1 MGKSL
6 ENVRR
11 DMPCLKDL
19 VYLDSASVVPAPVP
33 VIQAMEEYLHD
44 YPFNY
49 GVGVWRRSAQAAARV
64 DDARR
69 IAAQAVGAASDT
81 EIAFT
86 KNTTEAIN
94 LVAVGLGWK
103 PGDEIVLTD
112 LEHQSNAIPWMR
124 AAQENGGRVRFVPA
138 DPDGMVDPAD
148 VRKAMTSSTRLVACT
163 HVSNVFGT
171 IQPVQEITRIAH
183 DHGALAF
190 VDAAQS
196 AGRIPVHVG
205 EIGCDF
211 AAFCGRKAL
220 MGPQGTGFLW
230 GRLELLQHLAPL
242 TTGSRAANLAD
253 AESFRPNQP
262 PHKFEAGVLN
272 TLGVIGLGRAIQ
284 YVEAIGY
291 DAIRAHIRDLTA
303 YMIETLRATPR
314 VNFHGSSRLDRQAGI
329 VMWSVQGM
337 NPDQVARE
345 LDRIGKVAVA
355 SGAQGSLL
363 AIKPKGVTSIVR
375 TSVHCCNTREDI
387 DALAAALRKMVARQG
402 H

>member
-1 MGKSL
+1 MGKSV
-6 ENVRR
+6 EDVRR

-19 VYLDSASVVPAPVP
+19 VYLDSASVVPAPMP
-33 VIQAMEEYLHD
+33 VIQAMEEYLHG

-49 GVGVWRRSAQAAARV
+49 GVGVWRRSVEAAARV
-64 DDARR
+64 DEARR
-69 IAAQAVGAASDT
+69 IAARAVGAASAT

-103 PGDEIVLTD
+103 PGDEIVLTE

-124 AAQENGGRVRFVPA
+124 AAQEHGGRVRFVPA

-148 VRKAMTSSTRLVACT
+148 VRKAMTSTTRLVACT

-171 IQPVQEITRIAH
+171 IQPVMEITRIAH
-183 DHGALAF
+183 DHEALAF

-196 AGRIPVHVG
+196 AGRVPVHVG

-211 AAFCGRKAL
+211 VAFCGRKAL

-230 GRLELLQHLAPL
+230 GRLELLQQLGPL
-242 TTGSRAANLAD
+242 TTGSRAANVAD
-253 AESFRPNQP
+253 AENFRLNQP

-303 YMIETLRATPR
+303 HMIDTLRATPG
-314 VNFHGSSRLDRQAGI
+314 VIFHGSSRLDRQAGI
-329 VMWSVQGM
+329 VMWSVEGM

-345 LDRIGKVAVA
+345 LDRIGNVAVA

-363 AIKPKGVTSIVR
+363 AIKPKGVTSVVR

-387 DALAAALRKMVARQG
+387 DALAAALRKIVARQA